1 MFSLNQLA
9 DNTCTPVASA
19 QVYLPKI
26 LNIPVFL
33 DDKGAVVKETLVA
46 MSMFLSCVGFIYQ
59 IHSKFLIL
67 GGALWID
74 VALLSQ
80 KMQLEPGKIRE
91 ELPHI
96 LVPVQC
102 VLRQSVI
109 I

>member
-33 DDKGAVVKETLVA
+33 ADKGAVVKETPVT
-46 MSMFLSCVGFIYQ
+46 MSLFLSCVGFIYQ
-59 IHSKFLIL
+59 IHSKLIL

-91 ELPHI
+91 EWPRS

-102 VLRQSVI
+102 VLKQSVI